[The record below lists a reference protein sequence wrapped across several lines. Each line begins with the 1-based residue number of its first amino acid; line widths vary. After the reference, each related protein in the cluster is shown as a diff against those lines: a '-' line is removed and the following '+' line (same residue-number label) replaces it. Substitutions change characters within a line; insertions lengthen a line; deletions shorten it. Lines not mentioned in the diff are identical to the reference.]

1 VVGKTPPA
9 VDLDHRDPLAVRRL
23 ELRVPADVDLAQ
35 VEREL
40 LAKPA
45 QLLERALAEVA
56 ALRVIDDY
64 LRDRSPA

>member
-9 VDLDHRDPLAVRRL
+9 VDLDYRDPLAVRRL

>member
-23 ELRVPADVDLAQ
+23 ELRVPADVDLSQLEAELHAQ
-35 VEREL
+35 
-40 LAKPA
+40 PA
-45 QLLERALAEVA
+45 HLLERALAEVA

>member
-23 ELRVPADVDLAQ
+23 ELRVPADVDLSQLEA
-35 VEREL
+35 EL
-40 LAKPA
+40 PA
-45 QLLERALAEVA
+45 QPTHLLERALAEVA